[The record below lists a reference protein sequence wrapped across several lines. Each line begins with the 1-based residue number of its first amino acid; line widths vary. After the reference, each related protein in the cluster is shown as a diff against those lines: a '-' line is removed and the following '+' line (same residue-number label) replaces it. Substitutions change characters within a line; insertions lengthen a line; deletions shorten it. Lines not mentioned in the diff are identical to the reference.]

1 MSVITDGPARA
12 SAARSDTWTRTTRG
26 LADACGLALMIFILA
41 TIALGELP
49 LPVQRGAVLLLGA
62 AAILFSTPTLPATW
76 RSGRTGRLADRALT
90 IVFLAAILA
99 AMIYVFID
107 WFEMFSYRMGFQR
120 TMVSFFLFP
129 PPFRPLRSPPW
140 TSRYTVIIKG
150 TPHPLSLRLVHRSS
164 CLALLPSS
172 SCS

>member
-99 AMIYVFID
+99 AM
-107 WFEMFSYRMGFQR
+107 
-120 TMVSFFLFP
+120 
-129 PPFRPLRSPPW
+129 RPMRSSLRSANISFKLAMLPAASEQLI
-140 TSRYTVIIKG
+140 TEVRILCSVRMKSRERDCASG
-150 TPHPLSLRLVHRSS
+150 
-164 CLALLPSS
+164 
-172 SCS
+172 